1 MIGKRV
7 QFDDETWAAVNM
19 LRQERRRSF
28 QQLADEAFRD
38 LLEKYHR
45 PADLKTQ
52 LKESAG
58 LAGEA
63 AQGERLSRIAARGAR
78 PSYSSVAAEIAPMK
92 ATLAVLTA
100 AALIT
105 ALPAAAQSHRPRH
118 HAPAYE
124 EARSVYAPPQR
135 VCMPLCSMDTSPC
148 DPPEFKHADG
158 RCDYPMIGR

>member
-1 MIGKRV
+1 
-7 QFDDETWAAVNM
+7 
-19 LRQERRRSF
+19 
-28 QQLADEAFRD
+28 
-38 LLEKYHR
+38 
-45 PADLKTQ
+45 
-52 LKESAG
+52 
-58 LAGEA
+58 
-63 AQGERLSRIAARGAR
+63 
-78 PSYSSVAAEIAPMK
+78 MK